1 LLAKI
6 AFQELSLLTI
16 REPESSRN
24 GWSSEKDPSGQAQK
38 SETFV
43 RHGSLTHRNMMKR
56 LTHELSLEGQ
66 PGAFAASLMNSSA
79 DLVARARQGDQE
91 AFRLIFERYSRPVI
105 SFIYDLV
112 SDRGLAEELTQE
124 TFVRAFRSLH
134 TLRQEAGLS
143 TWLFGI
149 AKNVARESL
158 RVRLR
163 ESRRV
168 DLDDKAVLDLSD
180 REPVPVN
187 QLLNKELNELIQ
199 RSLALLDDDKRLVFT
214 LKVFQQ
220 CSYEEI
226 ADITG
231 FSIPKLKTDLHRART
246 EMRRR
251 ISPYVR
257 L

>member
-1 LLAKI
+1 
-6 AFQELSLLTI
+6 
-16 REPESSRN
+16 
-24 GWSSEKDPSGQAQK
+24 
-38 SETFV
+38 
-43 RHGSLTHRNMMKR
+43 MKQMAAD
-56 LTHELSLEGQ
+56 ELSLEGR
-66 PGAFAASLMNSSA
+66 PEAFAGALMNSSA
-79 DLVARARQGDQE
+79 DLVARACRGEQE

-112 SDRGLAEELTQE
+112 SDRELAEELTQE
-124 TFVRAFRSLH
+124 TFVRAFRNLS
-134 TLRQEAGLS
+134 TLRQETKLS

-158 RVRLR
+158 RARMKD
-163 ESRRV
+163 SRQV
-168 DLDDKAVLDLSD
+168 DLEDKSVLDLSD
-180 REPVPVN
+180 QSPVPVN
-187 QLLNKELNELIQ
+187 QLLSKELNELIQ

-231 FSIPKLKTDLHRART
+231 FSISKLKTDLHRARS